1 MKILNKLTL
10 ILASFLVI
18 TGCDDY
24 LDINDDPNNP
34 TDAPLSGLLTRTSFE
49 TGDNVQNVSTVTSFY
64 VQYLASP
71 NPASSTDT
79 MEPIPYDQTWFE
91 LYDVMTDISDMEVLA
106 TEENASHYLGIAKVL
121 KAINLGL
128 TVDMWGSIPYS
139 EAFFAQTI
147 TPAYDGDQSLYG
159 TIMSLLDEGITLLSA
174 ANANESFTPAS
185 DDFIYEGDIDLWVK
199 AANALK
205 ARFML
210 HASETSSFNPS
221 EILSAVD
228 ASFSS
233 TDEDATVSYFDVQ
246 INPWAAVAINNSN
259 LLLGG
264 WISEQLVE
272 AMDGTTYGYTD
283 PRMPY
288 MFGATDE
295 GEYIGVE
302 NGAGRGDAAEQGERS
317 YLVEGGYYTS
327 RTSSLEVI
335 TFTELKF
342 IEAEAALASNNT
354 GRAYNAYLEGIE
366 SHMQVIGVPQDEID
380 TYLGLPDVA
389 VGAGSL
395 TRDLILKEKFIAL
408 FLNPETY
415 NDARRYDFQYADMTV
430 AENLNPDLNGNFATR
445 IIYPESETQRN
456 SSNVPNVTMLDK
468 IWWDQ

>member
-34 TDAPLSGLLTRTSFE
+34 TDAPLSGLMARTSFE
-49 TGDNVQNVSTVTSFY
+49 TGDNVQNVSSVTSFY

-79 MEPIPYDQTWFE
+79 MEPVPYDQTWFE

-106 TEENASHYLGIAKVL
+106 TEEEATYYLGIAKVL

-147 TPAYDGDQSLYG
+147 TPGYDDDQALYG
-159 TIMSLLDEGITLLSA
+159 TIMTLLNEGVSLLSA
-174 ANANESFTPAS
+174 PNGNVSFEPGN
-185 DDFIYEGDIDLWVK
+185 DDFIYQGDIDLWIK
-199 AANALK
+199 AANALR

-210 HASETSSFNPS
+210 HQSETSTYDPS
-221 EILSAVD
+221 AILSAVD
-228 ASFSS
+228 NGFDNSS
-233 TDEDATVSYFDVQ
+233 ENATVEYFDVQ
-246 INPWAAVAINNSN
+246 INPWALVAINNEA

-272 AMDGTTYGYTD
+272 AMDGTTYGYVD

-288 MFGATDE
+288 MYGTTDE
-295 GEYIGVE
+295 GEFIGTE

-327 RTSSLEVI
+327 RTSSLEII
-335 TFTELKF
+335 TYAEQKF
-342 IEAEAALASNNT
+342 IEAEAALDASNP
-354 GRAYNAYLEGIE
+354 GRAYDAYLEGIE
-366 SHMQVIGVPQDEID
+366 AHMQTIGVPQDEID
-380 TYLGLPDVA
+380 AYLSIPEVA
-389 VGAGSL
+389 VGSGDL
-395 TRDLILKEKFIAL
+395 TIDLILKEKYIAL

-415 NDARRYDFQYADMTV
+415 NDARRFDFQYEDMTV
-430 AENLNPDLNGNFATR
+430 PANLNPELNGNFATR
-445 IIYPESETQRN
+445 VIYPESETQRN
-456 SSNVPNVTMLDK
+456 SSNVPNVTMLDN

>member
-10 ILASFLVI
+10 ILASFLII

-34 TDAPLSGLLTRTSFE
+34 TNAPLSGLMTRTSFE
-49 TGDNVQNVSTVTSFY
+49 TGDNVQNVSSVTSFY

-71 NPASSTDT
+71 NPAASTDT
-79 MEPIPYDQTWFE
+79 MEPVPYDQTWFE
-91 LYDVMTDISDMEVLA
+91 LYDVMTDISDMEELA
-106 TEENASHYLGIAKVL
+106 EAEDASHYLGIAKVL

-147 TPAYDGDQSLYG
+147 TPAYDDDQALYG
-159 TIMSLLDEGITLLSA
+159 TIMSLLNEGIALLSA
-174 ANANESFTPAS
+174 PNTNESFEPGS
-185 DDFIYEGDIDLWVK
+185 DDFIYQGDTDLWVK
-199 AANALK
+199 AANALR

-210 HASETSSFNPS
+210 HLSETSSYDPAA
-221 EILSAVD
+221 ILTAVD
-228 ASFSS
+228 AGFDGS
-233 TDEDATVSYFDVQ
+233 EENATVEYFDVQ
-246 INPWAAVAINNSN
+246 INPWSAVAINNEA

-272 AMDGTTYGYTD
+272 AMDGTTYGYVD

-295 GEYIGVE
+295 GEFVGTE

-335 TFTELKF
+335 TYTEQKF
-342 IEAEAALASNNT
+342 IEAEAALAANNAT
-354 GRAYNAYLEGIE
+354 RAYDAYLEGIE
-366 SHMQVIGVPQDEID
+366 SHMQTIGVPQVEID
-380 TYLGLPDVA
+380 VYLALPAVA

-395 TRDLILKEKFIAL
+395 TRDLILKEKYIAL

-415 NDARRYDFQYADMTV
+415 NDARRYDFQYEDMTV
-430 AENLNPDLNGNFATR
+430 AANLNPELGGTFATR
-445 IIYPESETQRN
+445 VIYPESETQRN
-456 SSNVPNVTMLDK
+456 SSNVPSVTMLDN

>member
-1 MKILNKLTL
+1 ML
-10 ILASFLVI
+10 SFLVI

-34 TDAPLSGLLTRTSFE
+34 TDAPLSGLMARTSFE

-71 NPASSTDT
+71 NPASSTDV

-106 TEENASHYLGIAKVL
+106 EEEEASHYLGIAKIL

-128 TVDMWGSIPYS
+128 TVDMWGNIPYT

-147 TPAYDGDQSLYG
+147 TPAYDADQELYG
-159 TIMSLLDEGITLLSA
+159 TIMSLLDEGITLLNA
-174 ANANESFTPAS
+174 ANTNESFVVGN
-185 DDFIYEGDIDLWVK
+185 DDFIYQGDVDLWVK
-199 AANALK
+199 AAHALK

-210 HASETSSFNPS
+210 HGNETSGYNPSGILAEVDAGFDAASEN
-221 EILSAVD
+221 
-228 ASFSS
+228 
-233 TDEDATVSYFDVQ
+233 ATVEYFDVQ
-246 INPWAAVAINNSN
+246 INPWSLVAINNDA

-264 WISEQLVE
+264 WISEQLIE
-272 AMDGTTYGYTD
+272 AMDGTTYGYVD

-288 MFGATDE
+288 MYGTTDE
-295 GEYIGVE
+295 GEFIGTE

-335 TFTELKF
+335 TYSEQKF
-342 IEAEAALASNNT
+342 IEAEAALAAGSAP
-354 GRAYNAYLEGIE
+354 RAYDAYLEGIA
-366 SHMQVIGVPQDEID
+366 SHMQTIGVPQDEID
-380 TYLGLPDVA
+380 TYLALPEVA
-389 VGAGSL
+389 VGSGSL
-395 TRDLILKEKFIAL
+395 TRDLILKEKYIAL

-415 NDARRYDFQYADMTV
+415 NDARRYDFQYEDMTV
-430 AENLNPDLNGNFATR
+430 AANLNPELGGNFATR

-456 SSNVPNVTMLDK
+456 SSNVPQVTMLDN

>member
-10 ILASFLVI
+10 ILASFLVL
-18 TGCDDY
+18 TGCEDY

-71 NPASSTDT
+71 NPGSATDI
-79 MEPIPYDQTWFE
+79 MDNVAYDQTWFE

-106 TEENASHYLGIAKVL
+106 TEEDASHYLGIAKIL

-128 TVDMWGSIPYS
+128 TVDMWGSIPYD

-147 TPAYDGDQSLYG
+147 TPAYDDDQALYT
-159 TIMSLLDEGITLLSA
+159 TITGLLDEGIGLLSA
-174 ANANESFTPAS
+174 PNTSESFEPGN
-185 DDFIYEGDIDLWVK
+185 DDFIYQGDTDLWIK

-205 ARFML
+205 ARFLL
-210 HASETSSFNPS
+210 HQSETSSYDPS
-221 EILSAVD
+221 AILSAVD
-228 ASFSS
+228 NGFDDAS
-233 TDEDATVSYFDVQ
+233 ENATVEYFDVQ
-246 INPWAAVAINNSN
+246 INPWSAVAINNAS

-272 AMDGTTYGYTD
+272 SLDGTTYGYED

-335 TFTELKF
+335 TYYELKF
-342 IEAEAALASNNT
+342 IEAEAALADGNS
-354 GRAYNAYLEGIE
+354 GRAYDAYLEGIE
-366 SHMQVIGVPQDEID
+366 SHMQTIGVPQGEID
-380 TYLGLPDVA
+380 DYLSNGQVS

-395 TRDLILKEKFIAL
+395 TRDLVLKEKYIAL

-415 NDARRYDFQYADMTV
+415 NDARRYDFQYEDMTV
-430 AENLNPDLNGNFATR
+430 AANLNPDLGGNFATR

-456 SSNVPNVTMLDK
+456 SSNVPNVTMLDN